1 MSYTT
6 IDDPSAYFQTTLYS
20 GTGSQQ
26 SITNGGNSDLQP
38 DWLWIKERDG
48 TSSHQIMDA
57 VRLYYNRIESN
68 NDSAQLDA
76 GQTGATNQN
85 VTSFDSDGFGVK
97 NGGAVNESG
106 KTYVAWQWKAGTALN
121 NSAGANGGSIAT
133 TGSINTT
140 SGFGIVKHEGSG
152 ANATIYHGLRKI
164 PRMIIT
170 KNIDQTFHWSVYTFH
185 SNTKI
190 LRLNGTNAEAT
201 ETAFQS
207 THPTATVQSL
217 GDHNQNNGATDG
229 SSDTHISY
237 MFCDVQGFSKIG
249 SYTGNSNADGEFIY
263 TGFEPAFV
271 MTKSTASTSN
281 WEIKDN
287 KRLGYNVIDTYIKA
301 NANAAEDTGVDSH
314 AMDFLSNGFKHRGN
328 NDEVNGTESYIYM
341 AFAKSPF
348 VTSGGVPNTAK

>member
-1 MSYTT
+1 MAYTE
-6 IDDPSAYFQTTLYS
+6 IDDPTAYFQTTLYS

-48 TSSHQIMDA
+48 TSNHQLMDS
-57 VRLYYNRIESN
+57 VRGFHLRVESN
-68 NDSAQLDA
+68 TDTLEVDA
-76 GQTGATNQN
+76 GQAGATNQN

-133 TGSINTT
+133 TGSISST
-140 SGFGIVKHEGSG
+140 SGFGIVKYVGTGS
-152 ANATIYHGLRKI
+152 NATIYHGLGKI

-170 KNIDQTFHWSVYTFH
+170 KNIDQSFHWSVYTFN

-207 THPTATVQSL
+207 THPTTTIQSL
-217 GDHNQNNGATDG
+217 GDHNQNNGSG
-229 SSDTHISY
+229 DTHISY
-237 MFCDVQGFSKIG
+237 MFCDVPGYQKIG
-249 SYTGNSNADGEFIY
+249 SYTGNGNADGPFCF
-263 TGFEPAFV
+263 TGFKPAFV
-271 MTKSTASTSN
+271 LGKRTDSAGGWWILDSKRPGFNLTDEYLLADSNQAEADDGSFAS
-281 WEIKDN
+281 
-287 KRLGYNVIDTYIKA
+287 
-301 NANAAEDTGVDSH
+301 
-314 AMDFLSNGFKHRGN
+314 DFLSNGWKARATNGN
-328 NDEVNGTESYIYM
+328 FNASGGTYIYI
-341 AFAKSPF
+341 ACASNPF
-348 VTSGGVPNTAK
+348 VTSTGIPATAR